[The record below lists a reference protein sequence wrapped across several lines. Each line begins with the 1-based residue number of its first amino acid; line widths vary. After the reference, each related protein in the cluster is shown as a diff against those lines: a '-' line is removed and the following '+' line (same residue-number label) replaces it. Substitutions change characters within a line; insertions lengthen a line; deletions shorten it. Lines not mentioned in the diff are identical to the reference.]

1 MSRNSS
7 PSNLRTT
14 TFPIPQ
20 ITIYQYLYYM
30 FRHRLSSLTMTTSLV
45 VPLSPAHKSLLLGP
59 ITKIVIIVII
69 VIIVTHNKAIYKHN
83 GEEKHPHATTCLRWD
98 NDIARAKRGGPHNL
112 LKEEEGPQHR
122 HTQSDDTLSA
132 HTLVRSTTMP
142 SRWGCCWMIKVNAPP
157 PMLINTKQR

>member
-30 FRHRLSSLTMTTSLV
+30 FRQRLSSLTMTTSLV

-59 ITKIVIIVII
+59 ITQIVII

-142 SRWGCCWMIKVNAPP
+142 SRWGCCCWMIKVNAPP